1 MAHYI
6 IISLLPGY
14 FSTMC
19 NYSRLQ
25 VMSTLQGLLQV
36 DLSSSAETALLDNA
50 WRGAEVSKLLHS
62 TPLYQELMNHHNHTL
77 VLIF

>member
-6 IISLLPGY
+6 IISVLKSTTWVFFLL
-14 FSTMC
+14 SLQC
-19 NYSRLQ
+19 KYSRLQ

-50 WRGAEVSKLLHS
+50 WREAEVSKLLHS
-62 TPLYQELMNHHNHTL
+62 TPSY
-77 VLIF
+77 FSFF